1 MQLAE
6 LSKSPE
12 LIKISL
18 DDEATIKEFG
28 EALEFYTFDRQPMDV
43 FMSLAGASTND
54 PTKMITALKPMI
66 LDQDGKEVIK
76 DDKIIPSHILI
87 RVYTKLVARLGN

>member
-1 MQLAE
+1 MQLTE
-6 LSKSPE
+6 LSKTPE

-18 DDEATIKEFG
+18 DDEATIAEFG

-43 FMSLAGASTND
+43 FMNLASATKDD

-76 DDKIIPSHILI
+76 GDKIIPSHILI
-87 RVYTKLVARLGN
+87 RVYGKLVTRLGN